1 MKTEVSRSDLIRILK
16 NSIELAEEATFLF
29 ENGYK
34 RRAGFLALAS
44 IEEFLKVMH
53 FEQSGSTKG
62 LTLHKEKFRFMNEG
76 MGKIFEEII
85 ATDFTEAM
93 GEGAEKFSPEKA
105 KMINEYWREMMTDLS
120 NTFRFDRLRQYFLY
134 EDFAPSKDAIRFKA
148 SIESGLAKYVLHIA
162 HTYLDCVGKME
173 NNNSV

>member
-1 MKTEVSRSDLIRILK
+1 M
-16 NSIELAEEATFLF
+16 ELAEEATFLF

-34 RRAGFLALAS
+34 RRAGFLALVS

-62 LTLHKEKFRFMNEG
+62 LSSHKEKFKFMNEG
-76 MGKIFEEII
+76 MEKIFEEII
-85 ATDFTEAM
+85 ATDFTDAM
-93 GEGAEKFSPEKA
+93 GEGSEKFPIEKA

-134 EDFAPSKDAIRFKA
+134 EDFTPSKDAIRYKA

-162 HTYLDCVGKME
+162 HKFLKCVGKTDTK
-173 NNNSV
+173 